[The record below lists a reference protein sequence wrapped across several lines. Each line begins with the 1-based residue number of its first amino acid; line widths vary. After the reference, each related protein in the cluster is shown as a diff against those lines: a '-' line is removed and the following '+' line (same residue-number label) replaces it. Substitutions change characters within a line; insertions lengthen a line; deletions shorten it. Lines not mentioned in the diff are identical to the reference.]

1 MKRIYISS
9 SITNFK
15 DKLRKRYEDY
25 GDFKWFS
32 KDPTIF
38 FGCYH
43 IGDYLRIIFHRGEGV
58 VFFCG
63 SDILQLP
70 KWMVPFLRK
79 YRNYCENSVEATKL
93 HALGLGTE
101 IHPMLFDDHNKYQ
114 ITYEH
119 SSEPTVWM
127 SYHLGREEEYGL
139 YRFIGIA
146 REIPNLR
153 FRFFNGQ
160 TPIDD
165 FDEVTSKYQATIR
178 FNEFDGFS
186 ENLAK
191 AMLRGQYAWSVI
203 PYPDVETITDDATLI
218 RQLKELA
225 NKHQPH
231 DTSYWREQLSKRVEI

>member
-1 MKRIYISS
+1 MKRIHISS
-9 SITNFK
+9 SIDNFRL
-15 DKLRKRYEDY
+15 KLRARYEDY

-32 KDPTIF
+32 KEPTLF
-38 FGCYH
+38 FGMYH
-43 IGDYLRIIFHRGEGV
+43 WGDYLRLITHRGQSKI
-58 VFFCG
+58 FWCG
-63 SDILQLP
+63 SDILNITFSNM
-70 KWMVPFLRK
+70 WVFRK
-79 YRNYCENSVEATKL
+79 ATHVCENVVEQKKL
-93 HALGLGTE
+93 LEYGIHADV
-101 IHPMLFDDHNKYQ
+101 HPMLFDEPGKYQ
-114 ITYEH
+114 TTYEH
-119 SSEPTVWM
+119 SSTPTVWM

-139 YRFIGIA
+139 YRFLNVA
-146 REIPNLR
+146 RQVEGLN

-203 PYPDVETITDDATLI
+203 SYPDVETITDDATLI
-218 RQLKELA
+218 AQLNELK

-231 DTSYWREQLSKRVEI
+231 GTSYWREQLSKRVEI